1 MNIDEPE
8 LTAEEAAQ
16 EEKEL
21 EGSWLYFK
29 AMSPGATVKDKLMA
43 WLAWME
49 LASDAD
55 DAGMELLFKH
65 RIDKV
70 HKLMGGHD
78 KVLEMVER
86 INAN

>member
-21 EGSWLYFK
+21 EGYWLYFK
-29 AMSPGATVKDKLMA
+29 AMSPGATVQDKLRA

-55 DAGMELLFKH
+55 DAGMPGLFKL
-65 RIDKV
+65 RIERT
-70 HKLMGGHD
+70 HKILGGRD
-78 KVLEMVER
+78 KVLEMVGR

>member
-21 EGSWLYFK
+21 DGYWLYFK
-29 AMSPGATVKDKLMA
+29 AMSPGATVQDKLRA
-43 WLAWME
+43 TLAWME

-55 DAGMELLFKH
+55 DAGMPLLFKH

-70 HKLMGGHD
+70 HKIMGGRD
-78 KVLEMVER
+78 KVLEMVGR